1 QTFAKRHFPGEDP
14 VGRRLV
20 FGFKEPVSREIVGVV
35 ADVRRDGLGVVSR
48 PEMYVPFVQEPF
60 WAAYVV
66 IRSTGDPMR
75 LAATLRNEVSA
86 LDPAMPIEGVQPM
99 SRIVS
104 ESVAQPRFRTTLL
117 GLFSGLALALS
128 VIGIYGVIS
137 YSVGR
142 RKREVGIRMA
152 LGAGR
157 GDVIRLIL
165 GEGLALT
172 GAGLAVGA
180 VGAALLTRFLASLLF
195 DVGRLD
201 APTWVAAALTLAAA
215 GLLASWLPARRAMR
229 VDPVRALRE
238 E

>member
-1 QTFAKRHFPGEDP
+1 
-14 VGRRLV
+14 
-20 FGFKEPVSREIVGVV
+20 V
-35 ADVRRDGLGVVSR
+35 AR
-48 PEMYVPFVQEPF
+48 PEMYVPFAQEPW

-66 IRSTGDPMR
+66 IRTSGDPMR
-75 LAATLRNEVSA
+75 LAATLRGEVSA

-99 SRIVS
+99 TRIVS

-117 GLFSGLALALS
+117 GLFGGLALLLA

-142 RKREVGIRMA
+142 RKREVGIRLA

-157 GDVIRLIL
+157 GDVLRQVL

-172 GAGLAVGA
+172 GIGLAAGA
-180 VGAALLTRFLASLLF
+180 VGAGALTRFLSSLLF

-201 APTWVAAALTLAAA
+201 LATYAAAALTLAGA
-215 GLLASWLPARRAMR
+215 GLLASWLPARRATR
-229 VDPVRALRE
+229 VDPVIALRE